1 MKIKASKMYDEYF
14 ERLDRYNKMEK
25 TRVKSLGDDIGYGRL
40 MQLAEEIWD
49 EFRPGIG
56 EAHSVGCCTCFLVKC
71 PHPEINDDNI
81 HCDWCCGSGRVTKR
95 VAQELEEKF
104 KNLSKNK

>member
-1 MKIKASKMYDEYF
+1 MYDEYF
-14 ERLDRYNKMEK
+14 ERIQYINRLQKN
-25 TRVKSLGDDIGYGRL
+25 RVKSIGDDIGYGRL

-49 EFRPGIG
+49 EIRPGTG
-56 EAHSVGCCTCFLVKC
+56 AAHSVGCCTYFLVRC
-71 PHPEINDDNI
+71 PHPEVDEENI

-104 KNLSKNK
+104 KNLSNNENEE